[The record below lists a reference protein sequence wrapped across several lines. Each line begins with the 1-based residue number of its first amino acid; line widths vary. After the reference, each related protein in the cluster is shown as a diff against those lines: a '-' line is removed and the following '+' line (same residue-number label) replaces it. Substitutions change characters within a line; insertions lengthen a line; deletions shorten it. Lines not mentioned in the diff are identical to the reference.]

1 MKSLNINK
9 AKESPT
15 SSVKCQSKLY
25 ACECILYGLFHHTL
39 GGPGL
44 KNLTVNIV
52 EGTENA
58 SFDLGFHDVSL
69 TSTISLRHTI
79 TSHSNDVQLSI
90 RNATVL
96 FKNITRDH
104 AGTYLLNLT
113 HPCVHDDIVE
123 NRTEV
128 GNLTLNVLC
137 ELLVPYIMPCNII
150 IMTLLCRW
158 PRNEKWFQ

>member
-1 MKSLNINK
+1 MN
-9 AKESPT
+9 AFHT
-15 SSVKCQSKLY
+15 
-25 ACECILYGLFHHTL
+25 ACFNTL
-39 GGPGL
+39 GGPRL
-44 KNLTVNIV
+44 KNLTVNIL

-58 SFDLGFHDVSL
+58 SFDLGSHDVSL
-69 TSTISLRHTI
+69 TSTVSLRHTI
-79 TSHSNDVQLSI
+79 ASHSNDIQFSI

-137 ELLVPYIMPCNII
+137 ELLVPCQCVMHCSQIV
-150 IMTLLCRW
+150 LRRW
-158 PRNEKWFQ
+158 SGNENWFQ